1 MWITL
6 LTAVAESALTQ
17 LLNKEPT
24 LAVQLAP
31 TQHKTL
37 AITLTD
43 LSLCCALHY
52 VGEQQGKARC
62 FVYGNYQDQAD
73 CHITTTLST
82 LGEISDPSQLTRL
95 IREEKLDLEGDLQL
109 AQSYSKAFAGLDIDW
124 AEHLSTHL
132 GDAPAQL
139 LVGQCKKATQRGAGQ
154 LNTLQRTV
162 TQLCQDE
169 LKVAVHPLEVRQ
181 FKIHT
186 RQLAQQ
192 LAALEQRINA
202 LSEL

>member
-6 LTAVAESALTQ
+6 LTAVAESALDQ
-17 LLNKEPT
+17 LLNKEPA
-24 LAVQLAP
+24 LALQLAP

-43 LSLCCALHY
+43 LGLCCALHY
-52 VGEQQGKARC
+52 VGEQQGKPHC
-62 FVYGNYQDQAD
+62 FVYGNYQDKAD

-109 AQSYSKAFAGLDIDW
+109 AQSYSKAFSGLDIDW
-124 AEHLSTHL
+124 AEHLSRHL

-139 LVGQCKKATQRGAGQ
+139 LVERCKTATQRGGSH
-154 LNTLQRTV
+154 LKTLQRTF

-181 FKIHT
+181 FKSHT

>member
-6 LTAVAESALTQ
+6 LTAVAESALEK
-17 LLNKEPT
+17 LLDKEPS
-24 LAVQLAP
+24 LAVQLSSV
-31 TQHKTL
+31 QHKTL

-43 LSLCCALHY
+43 LGLCCALHY
-52 VGEQQGKARC
+52 VGEQQGKPRC
-62 FVYGNYQDQAD
+62 FVYGHYRDQAD

-95 IREEKLDLEGDLQL
+95 IREEKLDLDGDLQL
-109 AQSYSKAFAGLDIDW
+109 AQSYSKAFSGLRIDW
-124 AEHLSTHL
+124 AEHLSAHL

-139 LVGQCKKATQRGAGQ
+139 LVERCNSAAQKGTGHLKV
-154 LNTLQRTV
+154 LQRTFA
-162 TQLCQDE
+162 QLCQDE

-181 FKIHT
+181 FKSHT